1 MVKHK
6 KTFLYKAS
14 IVMIIV
20 AFLIISYSIFS
31 IVGSHL
37 RAQNMLT
44 EWEELVEA
52 YEQNII
58 TPTPD
63 TNSDITSV
71 PTETPVESETTSSE
85 TPAPTKTP
93 TITGPVFNDYIAGLL
108 VFPTIRNKKV
118 VVVRGTTDEDIR
130 GAAGMAA
137 FRNTEEPGVP
147 GNTLIF
153 GHRDGVFSGFANL
166 KIGDSIN
173 FRMLNGE
180 YKYII
185 ESFTIVDPYDEL
197 ITRKYDDDMLTL
209 VTCYPFNYVGNAPR
223 RYIVVAR
230 IVN

>member
-1 MVKHK
+1 MAKNK

-20 AFLIISYSIFS
+20 ALLIISYAIFS

-37 RAQNMLT
+37 RAQNMLK

-52 YEQNII
+52 HEQPRI
-58 TPTPD
+58 TPIPNT
-63 TNSDITSV
+63 
-71 PTETPVESETTSSE
+71 TETPIESETSSSE
-85 TPAPTKTP
+85 IISSDTPVPTP
-93 TITGPVFNDYIAGLL
+93 VITEPVFNDYIAGLL

-147 GNTLIF
+147 GNTLVF

-166 KIGDSIN
+166 SIGDSII
-173 FRMLNGE
+173 FKTLEKE

-185 ESFTIVDPYDEL
+185 ESFTIVDPYDKL
-197 ITRKYDDDMLTL
+197 ITRKYDEDMLTL
-209 VTCYPFNYVGNAPR
+209 VTCYPFNYIGNAPR

-230 IVN
+230 IAN